1 MTVNGA
7 LPQPVVD
14 AAGVYTGLWVRSTTM
29 VGLAAGLSG
38 TVATSA
44 VVDAWAR
51 LFQPGARIGERA

>member
-1 MTVNGA
+1 MTVNGS

-51 LFQPGARIGERA
+51 LFQPGTHPGERA